1 MKKTFLF
8 IVLIGI
14 MLGIG
19 IWIFKTNN
27 DSLNYQAQRSSTN
40 KNNLDEIDI
49 KSTQST
55 TDTQQV
61 TEQTEKEIANF
72 STKIHNK
79 EKARQNNMRIT
90 CDSLTN
96 TEIKPEEIFSF
107 CNTVG
112 KATKEKGYQEAD
124 VYVDGEK
131 KQGLGG
137 GNCQVSTTLYNA
149 VIRAELEITERSAH
163 SMIVS
168 YVEPSMDAAISG
180 EYKDLKFKNSTKY
193 PVYIEGYT
201 DGGIIHFN
209 VYGKETRDANREVE
223 FVSETTGETDPGVK
237 YVADGTLQ
245 IGTISTQQS
254 AHIGKKAKLWKV
266 VKVNGK
272 EESREVFNT
281 SNYQASPKIVRV
293 GTASDS
299 QDAINAVMAA
309 IGTQDEATIQAA
321 AAANCTAARD
331 AAAAQQA
338 AEAAAAAAAQP
349 AEPAQPEQPS
359 QPEEDGNKDD
369 KKDSDNKKD
378 DKQDNTKEEENNKES
393 ND

>member
-112 KATKEKGYQEAD
+112 KATKENGYQEAD

-149 VIRAELEITERSAH
+149 VLKVDGLEIIERHEH
-163 SMIVS
+163 SG
-168 YVEPSMDAAISG
+168 YVPYIEKGKDAAVAYGS
-180 EYKDLKFKNSTKY
+180 YDFKFKNNTNKTIKIIMECQEKD
-193 PVYIEGYT
+193 VTAKIIE
-201 DGGIIHFN
+201 I
-209 VYGKETRDANREVE
+209 
-223 FVSETTGETDPGVK
+223 
-237 YVADGTLQ
+237 
-245 IGTISTQQS
+245 
-254 AHIGKKAKLWKV
+254 
-266 VKVNGK
+266 
-272 EESREVFNT
+272 
-281 SNYQASPKIVRV
+281 
-293 GTASDS
+293 
-299 QDAINAVMAA
+299 
-309 IGTQDEATIQAA
+309 
-321 AAANCTAARD
+321 
-331 AAAAQQA
+331 
-338 AEAAAAAAAQP
+338 
-349 AEPAQPEQPS
+349 
-359 QPEEDGNKDD
+359 
-369 KKDSDNKKD
+369 
-378 DKQDNTKEEENNKES
+378 
-393 ND
+393 